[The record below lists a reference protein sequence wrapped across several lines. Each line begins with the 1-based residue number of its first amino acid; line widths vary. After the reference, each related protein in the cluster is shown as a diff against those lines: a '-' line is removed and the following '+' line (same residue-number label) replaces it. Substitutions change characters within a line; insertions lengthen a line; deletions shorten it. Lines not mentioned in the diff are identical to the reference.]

1 MDPSFLLISNN
12 FYPKINGVLQLQLF
26 SSKTKAVLFVEFH
39 KITLFKLSILIL
51 FQEYYYVLYVVAK
64 VDPDMSYKNQ

>member
-1 MDPSFLLISNN
+1 
-12 FYPKINGVLQLQLF
+12 
-26 SSKTKAVLFVEFH
+26 
-39 KITLFKLSILIL
+39 LIL